1 MAFRLSLVALFVA
14 AVACGQAGPVAV
26 PSPAGADAAQPFLST
41 TADGR
46 VLLSWMEPAGGKQ
59 VALKFATFDGGRWS
73 APRTIASRNDFFVN
87 WADFPSVVADAKG
100 TLFAHWLQKSS
111 AGTYSYDVHVTS
123 SGDGGK
129 SWRADRLLNTDAQQA
144 EHGFVSIV
152 PLPKGG
158 VGALW
163 LDGRAMAG
171 SEHGGHGG
179 GEMMLR
185 YADLDAGLNVSA
197 ESELDTRV
205 CECCATSMTMTA
217 AGPVAVYRDRSADEI
232 RDIGVVRRT
241 GAKWTTPALVH
252 RDGWKVQGCP
262 VNGPQLDARGNG
274 VAVAWFTAAD
284 GPRVN
289 VAFSSDA
296 GATFAKPVRIDSG
309 NPAGRVDVLMLPN
322 GSALVTWIESAK
334 DSTSILARTVAPDG
348 NLGTPVKIATTSTA
362 RASGYPRMTLAGDTV
377 WFAWTEPGTPKKV
390 RLAKMKV

>member
-1 MAFRLSLVALFVA
+1 MEETGSSEFLGVPRSSSESLGGYNRVMALRLSLVALFVA
-14 AVACGQAGPVAV
+14 TVAFGQAGPGAV
-26 PSPAGADAAQPFLST
+26 PSPAGVDAAQPFLST

-46 VLLSWMEPAGGKQ
+46 VLLSWLEPVGEKQ

-73 APRTIASRNDFFVN
+73 APRTIASRADLFVN

-123 SGDGGK
+123 SSDGGK
-129 SWRADRLLNTDAQQA
+129 SWRADRLLNTDGKQA

-171 SEHGGHGG
+171 GEHGGHGGHAGHGG

-185 YADLDAGLNVSA
+185 YANLDAGLNVSG
-197 ESELDTRV
+197 ESQLDTRV

-217 AGPVAVYRDRSADEI
+217 VGPVAVYRDRSAEEI

-241 GAKWTTPALVH
+241 GAKWTAPALVH
-252 RDGWKVQGCP
+252 RDGWKIKGCP

-274 VAVAWFTAAD
+274 VAVAWFTAAAS
-284 GPRVN
+284 PRVN
-289 VAFSSDA
+289 VAFSRDA
-296 GATFAKPVRIDSG
+296 GATFGTPVRIDSG
-309 NPAGRVDVLMLPN
+309 NPAGRVDVLMLAN
-322 GSALVTWIESAK
+322 GSALVTWIESA
-334 DSTSILARTVAPDG
+334 
-348 NLGTPVKIATTSTA
+348 
-362 RASGYPRMTLAGDTV
+362 
-377 WFAWTEPGTPKKV
+377 
-390 RLAKMKV
+390 